1 MKYKSGI
8 NQTGKIS
15 RARGQIHSGSILLGF
30 IGGAIVAV
38 AIITAT
44 SQSRL
49 SAKALAKFASTT
61 EMSPP
66 LSTADYAL
74 II

>member
-15 RARGQIHSGSILLGF
+15 RARSQIHSGSILLGF

-49 SAKALAKFASTT
+49 SAKVTANLAPITT
-61 EMSPP
+61 SRSSIPTQEQFLM
-66 LSTADYAL
+66 
-74 II
+74 I